1 MYTHDTFLVHTSE
14 ILGDTYKGL
23 TGNEINKYFSEY
35 AVKSDVSLPIKG
47 QHPNKHTRILE
58 YLKQFPKDVFANICN
73 QLTLILL
80 EKDKDN
86 NKVKEFRQK
95 LFENYGSYIKEKISD
110 EEFIQDTRHWLQ
122 DYPKAYEIYNRAII
136 QFESQNFNRHILDD
150 MRLSLELLL
159 KDILNNNKSLENQ
172 KDELGKKLENN
183 NISVYIRNM
192 FIPILNMYCKYNNDN
207 VKHNEKITVI
217 ETKYLI
223 EQTSIFMKFIISVLG
238 SKKV

>member
-1 MYTHDTFLVHTSE
+1 MYTHNTFIMHASE
-14 ILGDTYKGL
+14 ILGNANKGL
-23 TGNEINKYFSEY
+23 TGREIDKYFSEY
-35 AVKSDVSLPIKG
+35 AVRYGVELPIQEKY
-47 QHPNKHTRILE
+47 PNKRTRILE
-58 YLKQFPKDVFANICN
+58 YLKKFHEDAFANICN

-86 NKVKEFRQK
+86 NKVKEYRQK
-95 LFENYGSYIKEKISD
+95 LFENYDSYIKEKILD

-122 DYPKAYEIYNRAII
+122 DYPKAYEIYNRARI

-172 KDELGKKLENN
+172 KEELGKLLENY
-183 NISVYIRNM
+183 NINVYVRNM

-207 VKHNEKITVI
+207 VKHNENITII

-238 SKKV
+238 SIKV

>member
-1 MYTHDTFLVHTSE
+1 MYTHDTFIVYASE
-14 ILGDTYKGL
+14 ILGDTDKGL
-23 TGNEINKYFSEY
+23 TGSEINKYFPEY

-47 QHPNKHTRILE
+47 QYPNKRTRILE
-58 YLKQFPKDVFANICN
+58 YLKKFSKDAFANICN
-73 QLTLILL
+73 QLTLMLL
-80 EKDKDN
+80 EKYKDYD
-86 NKVKEFRQK
+86 KVKEFRQK

-110 EEFIQDTRHWLQ
+110 EEFIQDTKHWLQ
-122 DYPKAYEIYNRAII
+122 DYPKASEIYNRAII

-192 FIPILNMYCKYNNDN
+192 FIHILNMYCKYNNEN
-207 VKHNEKITVI
+207 VKHFENITII

-238 SKKV
+238 NKKV